1 MALDIGKVGVWTLT
15 MEQLPTSRAKEVA
28 AELEE
33 LGYGAIWLPEI
44 AGRDVFVHLTH
55 LLSATRRIVGAT
67 GIASIWAR
75 DAVAMAGAANAL
87 TEAFPERFL
96 LGLGVSHHNLVEGLR
111 GHVYERPYS
120 AMRDYLD
127 ALDKAPYSGFRPT
140 TPVHRVLGALG
151 PRMLRLSAERA
162 EGAHPYLTT
171 PEHTARAREIV
182 GPDALLCVEQKV
194 LLETD
199 SAAARE
205 RLRPGLKPY
214 VSLPNYQRN
223 LRSLGFGDDDFVD
236 GGSDRLVDAICAHG
250 TVDDVVDRVRRH
262 LDAGATHVCV
272 QAMGFDKRDVPLAE
286 WRELAPALT
295 SLS

>member
-1 MALDIGKVGVWTLT
+1 MALELGKVGVWSLT
-15 MEQLPTSRAKEVA
+15 MEQIPTSRAKEVA

-33 LGYGAIWLPEI
+33 LGYGAVWLPEI

-55 LLSATRRIVGAT
+55 LLSATSRIVGAT

-75 DAVAMAGAANAL
+75 DAVAMAASANAL

-111 GHVYERPYS
+111 GHVYEKPYS
-120 AMRDYLD
+120 AMQVYLD
-127 ALDKAPYSGFRPT
+127 ALDKAPYSGYRPE

-171 PEHTARAREIV
+171 PEHTARARDLV

-199 SAAARE
+199 ASTARE

-223 LRSLGFGDDDFVD
+223 LRTLGFGDDDFVD
-236 GGSDRLVDAICAHG
+236 GGSDRLVDAVCAHG
-250 TVDDVVDRVRRH
+250 TVEDAVARVRAH
-262 LDAGATHVCV
+262 LDAGATHVCI
-272 QAMGFDKRDVPLAE
+272 QAMGNDRRDVPMAE